1 VPLPFSR
8 KTIVTALAILVAVF
22 SIAHLAATLVEFGSG
37 DVEYFTRRHLG
48 TIRLQ
53 FDLEAEGN
61 LTTWYASVTLL
72 LCAVLLWV
80 IGQSRQLAGDRW
92 AGHWKLL
99 SAVFVLASIDE
110 VATIHE
116 AMTRP
121 VHNLLH
127 TTGIF
132 YYAWVVVALPIVA
145 VLGLAS
151 LRFLASMPRRQC
163 IAFLTAGAVFLAGA
177 LGLEMVEG
185 VIATQN
191 GEGTLLMVLARWLEE
206 VLEMVG
212 VLLFVNALLRISAAQ
227 RPVAAAAPGFRPS

>member
-8 KTIVTALAILVAVF
+8 KTIVTTLAIVVAVV
-22 SIAHLAATLVEFGSG
+22 SIAHLAATLVEFASG
-37 DVEYFTRRHLG
+37 DIEYFTRRHLG
-48 TIRLQ
+48 TVRYQ
-53 FDLEAEGN
+53 FDLEGEGN
-61 LTTWYASVTLL
+61 LTTWYASATLM

-80 IGQSRQLAGDRW
+80 IAHARHLARDRW

-99 SAVFVLASIDE
+99 SVVFVFASIDE
-110 VATIHE
+110 VAMMHE

-121 VHNLLH
+121 VHELLH

-145 VLGLAS
+145 ALGLAS
-151 LRFLASMPRRQC
+151 LRFLLALPRRQC
-163 IAFLTAGAVFLAGA
+163 IEFVGAGGVFLAGA

-212 VLLFVNALLRISAAQ
+212 VLLFVNVLFRISVQ
-227 RPVAAAAPGFRPS
+227 EPVVAAGPDLRPS